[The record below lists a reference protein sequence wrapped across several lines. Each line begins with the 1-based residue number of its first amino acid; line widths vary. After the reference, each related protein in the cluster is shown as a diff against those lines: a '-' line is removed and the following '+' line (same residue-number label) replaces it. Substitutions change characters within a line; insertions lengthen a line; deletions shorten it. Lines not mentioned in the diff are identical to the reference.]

1 MIDVL
6 GKLLGIERLESI
18 DSVGLT
24 LAARWAEEHAFWV
37 FLLAL
42 ALVAGAV
49 SFYWQFQRQASAR
62 RRIALGVVR
71 GIVLLLLLLALA
83 DPVLQLKL
91 VHEQRPLVYV
101 IFDGTDSMAIADEP
115 TSSEQAAIDKAVG
128 GAPSAAS
135 SAKSSRVEYVQ
146 KLIRKPQDNLLTR
159 MARDLRAD
167 IETFTFEGNTT
178 SQLRKLS
185 PAAGG
190 KRRLDPAYVADQLK
204 ATGQVTALGS
214 MLEEIQQE
222 FGSRRLAAVILFS
235 DFDQNSGPSPVAGS
249 QSPAARLRV
258 PIYTVGIGATEA
270 IDLAVEL
277 QTDAKMKK
285 AERSTIQ
292 VQIRQNGFDGQ
303 SATVRLTAKKLS
315 GEEEMSVAET
325 LVGQRLIAL
334 NSPAQT
340 IDFPF
345 TPEDSGRY
353 EFIAT
358 ADKLEGDAVA
368 QNNRAMRQVNII
380 DDYLRLMY
388 VAYEPTWEW
397 RFVKEVFHRD
407 KLIGMSGFRTFLSS
421 SDPRVRESNTLFL
434 STLTPKRS
442 DFFANDV
449 LFLDDMPRSAIS
461 DRFCDLT
468 KQFVSQLGGGF
479 VVIAG
484 PRFGPRELYQT
495 PLADMLPVI
504 IDPNAELRTAPEH
517 PEFRPR
523 LTPHAGRY
531 SFMQLGADA
540 AESGH
545 AWDNLGKLPWYQP
558 VAMPHPQAEVLLEH
572 PTDKCADGK
581 TPQPLIAIRPYG
593 KGGAGEVVWIGFNE
607 MWRLRRLYGEQYYRQ
622 FWSQLIYRLGMSHV
636 LGAEKRFVVSLDQ
649 LQYRVEDKVN
659 VSVEAYDE
667 HYEPLSDEKLP
678 ERGLSAELV
687 VPTPTGT
694 RIQPLLVPML
704 RNGVFELQFPVAAT
718 GNYGLRVKD
727 PVTNKIT
734 EQRFEVTAP
743 SAERRRS
750 VRDRKLQQEL
760 AQATGGKSYDLTTV
774 DRLPQDL
781 NLQPITERVTQNRPL
796 WATPLWFGAVVML
809 MLGEWIIRKIIRL
822 S

>member
-18 DSVGLT
+18 DSARVT
-24 LAARWAEEHAFWV
+24 LAARWAGEHAFWV

-49 SFYWQFQRQASAR
+49 LFYWHFQRQGSAR
-62 RRIALGVVR
+62 RRFALGVVR
-71 GIVLLLLLLALA
+71 GMVLLLLLLALA

-101 IFDGTDSMAIADEP
+101 VFDGTDSMSIADEYS
-115 TSSEQAAIDKAVG
+115 SSEQAAMERAVG
-128 GAPSAAS
+128 ALRGAAS
-135 SAKSSRVEYVQ
+135 SAKTSRIEYLQ
-146 KLIRKPQDNLLTR
+146 RLIRKPQENLLASLTNNR
-159 MARDLRAD
+159 QTDVELFVFD
-167 IETFTFEGNTT
+167 GHTT
-178 SQLRKLS
+178 SQLRKLG
-185 PAAGG
+185 PADGS
-190 KRRLDPAYVADQLK
+190 KRRLDPDYIAEQLK
-204 ATGQVTALGS
+204 AKGQVTALGS
-214 MLEEIQQE
+214 VLEEIQQQ
-222 FGSRRLAAVILFS
+222 FSSRRLAAVILFS
-235 DFDQNSGPSPVAGS
+235 DFDQNSGPSPVAGP

-258 PIYTVGIGATEA
+258 PIYTVGLGATEA
-270 IDLAVEL
+270 VDLAVDL
-277 QTDAKMKK
+277 RTDDKMKK

-292 VQIRQNGFDGQ
+292 VQVRQTGFDGR
-303 SATVRLTAKKLS
+303 SATVRVTAKKLS
-315 GEEEMSVAET
+315 GEEAAPTEET
-325 LVGQRLIAL
+325 VIGQRLIAL
-334 NSPAQT
+334 NAPVQT
-340 IDFPF
+340 IVLPF
-345 TPEDSGRY
+345 TPEDSGRI
-353 EFIAT
+353 EFTAT
-358 ADKLEGDAVA
+358 ADKLEGDAIA
-368 QNNRAMRQVNII
+368 QNNQSTRQLNVI

-407 KLIGMSGFRTFLSS
+407 KLVGMSGFRTFLSS

-434 STLTPKRS
+434 PTLTPKRS

-449 LFLDDMPRSAIS
+449 LFIDDMPRSAIS

-468 KQFVSQLGGGF
+468 KQFVSQLGGGL

-504 IDPNAELRTAPEH
+504 IDPNAELRSAPDH

-531 SFMQLGADA
+531 SFMQLGADS
-540 AESGH
+540 AESGR

-558 VAMPHPQAEVLLEH
+558 VSMPHPQAEVLLEH

-607 MWRLRRLYGEQYYRQ
+607 MWRLRRLYGEKYYRQ

-649 LQYRVEDKVN
+649 SQYRAEDKVT

-678 ERGLSAELV
+678 EHGLAAELIL
-687 VPTPTGT
+687 PSPTGT
-694 RIQPLLVPML
+694 RNEPLLVPMV
-704 RNGVFELQFPVAAT
+704 RKGAFELQFPVTAV
-718 GNYGLRVKD
+718 GSYSLRVKD
-727 PVTNKIT
+727 PIT
-734 EQRFEVTAP
+734 GKLSEQRFDVTAL
-743 SAERRRS
+743 SAERRRG
-750 VRDRKLQQEL
+750 VRDQQLQHDL
-760 AQATGGKSYDLTTV
+760 AQVTGGKSYDLTTA

-781 NLQPITERVTQNRPL
+781 KLQPITEHVTQNCTL
-796 WATPLWFGAVVML
+796 WATPLWFGAVVLL
-809 MLGEWIIRKIIRL
+809 MLGEWITRKIIRL

>member
-1 MIDVL
+1 MIQTL
-6 GKLLGIERLESI
+6 GKLLGIERIESI

-24 LAARWAEEHAFWV
+24 FAARWAEEHAFWIFV
-37 FLLAL
+37 LAL
-42 ALVAGAV
+42 ALVAG
-49 SFYWQFQRQASAR
+49 SIWFYWQLQRQGSPG

-91 VHEQRPLVYV
+91 VHQQRPLLYV
-101 IFDGTDSMAIADEP
+101 IFDGTESMSIGDEYS
-115 TSSEQAAIDKAVG
+115 TGEQAAIDRAVG
-128 GAPSAAS
+128 APRGAAS
-135 SAKSSRVEYVQ
+135 SSKRSRMEYVQ
-146 KLIRKPQDNLLTR
+146 QILRKPQDNLLSR
-159 MARDLRAD
+159 LIHDCQAD
-167 IETFTFEGNTT
+167 VEAFTFDGNTT
-178 SQLRKLS
+178 SQLRKLG
-185 PAAGG
+185 AATGG
-190 KRRLDPAYVADQLK
+190 KRRLDAIQIADQLK

-214 MLEEIQQE
+214 VLEEVQQQ
-222 FGSRRLAAVILFS
+222 FGSRRLAGVILFS
-235 DFDQNSGPSPVAGS
+235 DFDQNSGPSPAAGA
-249 QSPAARLRV
+249 QSPAARLRT

-270 IDLAVEL
+270 ADLAVDL

-292 VQIRQNGFDGQ
+292 VHVRQTGFNGQ

-315 GEEEMSVAET
+315 GEEALPTGEMV
-325 LVGQRLIAL
+325 VGQRLIVL
-334 NSPAQT
+334 NSPVQT
-340 IDFPF
+340 IDLPF
-345 TPEDSGRY
+345 TPEDSGRF
-353 EFIAT
+353 EFTAT
-358 ADKLEGDAVA
+358 IDKLEGEAIA
-368 QNNRAMRQVNII
+368 QNNQATRQVNIV

-407 KLIGMSGFRTFLSS
+407 KLVGMAGFRTFLSS
-421 SDPRVRESNTLFL
+421 SDPRVRESNSLFL
-434 STLTPKRS
+434 PTLTPKRG

-449 LFLDDMPRSAIS
+449 LFLDDMPRSALS

-468 KQFVSQLGGGF
+468 KQFVSQLGGGL

-504 IDPNAELRTAPEH
+504 IDPNAEMRSAPDR

-523 LTPHAGRY
+523 LTPHASRY
-531 SFMQLGADA
+531 SFMQLGGDA
-540 AESGH
+540 AESSR

-607 MWRLRRLYGEQYYRQ
+607 MWRLRRLYGEKYYRQ

-649 LQYRVEDKVN
+649 PQYRAEDKVT

-667 HYEPLSDEKLP
+667 HYEPLTDEKLA
-678 ERGLSAELV
+678 ERGLSAELI
-687 VPTPTGT
+687 VPAQAGT
-694 RIQPLLVPML
+694 RTQPLVAPML
-704 RNGVFELQFPVAAT
+704 HKGLFELQFPVTAV
-718 GNYGLRVKD
+718 GSYSLRVKD
-727 PVTNKIT
+727 PIT
-734 EQRFEVTAP
+734 GKLSEQRFEVSAL
-743 SAERRRS
+743 SAERRRG
-750 VRDRKLQQEL
+750 VRDQQLQLEL

-781 NLQPITERVTQNRPL
+781 KLKPTSEQVTQNCAL
-796 WATPLWFGAVVML
+796 WATPLWFVAVVLL
-809 MLGEWIIRKIIRL
+809 MLGEWIIRKMIRL

>member
-1 MIDVL
+1 
-6 GKLLGIERLESI
+6 
-18 DSVGLT
+18 
-24 LAARWAEEHAFWV
+24 
-37 FLLAL
+37 L
-42 ALVAGAV
+42 ALVTGAIL
-49 SFYWQFQRQASAR
+49 FYWQFQRQVSSR
-62 RRIALGVVR
+62 RRIALGAVR
-71 GIVLLLLLLALA
+71 GTVLLLLLLALA

-91 VHEQRPLVYV
+91 VHQQRPLVYV
-101 IFDGTDSMAIADEP
+101 IFDGTDSMSIADEY
-115 TSSEQAAIDKAVG
+115 SSKEQEAIDKAVG
-128 GAPSAAS
+128 GTRGAAS
-135 SAKSSRVEYVQ
+135 SAKSSRIEYVQ
-146 KLIRKPQDNLLTR
+146 KLIRKPQDNFL
-159 MARDLRAD
+159 ARLATDRQSD
-167 IETFTFEGNTT
+167 IETFTFDGHTT

-185 PAAGG
+185 PATGS
-190 KRRLDPAYVADQLK
+190 KRRLDPAQIADQLK
-204 ATGQVTALGS
+204 STGQVTALGS
-214 MLEEIQQE
+214 VLEEIQQE

-235 DFDQNSGPSPVAGS
+235 DFDQNSGPSPIAGP
-249 QSPAARLRV
+249 QSPAAGLRV
-258 PIYTVGIGATEA
+258 PIYTVGVGATEA
-270 IDLAVEL
+270 IDLAVDL
-277 QTDAKMKK
+277 QTDSKMKK

-292 VQIRQNGFDGQ
+292 VPVHQNGFDGQ
-303 SATVRLTAKKLS
+303 STTIRLSAKKLS
-315 GEEEMSVAET
+315 GEEEAPAAET
-325 LVGQRLIAL
+325 VVGQRLIVL
-334 NSPAQT
+334 NGPVQT

-353 EFIAT
+353 EFTAT
-358 ADKLEGDAVA
+358 ADKLEGDAIE
-368 QNNRAMRQVNII
+368 QNNRASRQVNII

-407 KLIGMSGFRTFLSS
+407 KLVGMSGFRTFLSS

-449 LFLDDMPRSAIS
+449 LFLDDMPRLAIS

-468 KQFVSQLGGGF
+468 KQFVSQLGGGL

-504 IDPNAELRTAPEH
+504 IDPNAELRTAPDH
-517 PEFRPR
+517 AEFRPH

-540 AESGH
+540 AESGR

-558 VAMPHPQAEVLLEH
+558 VAMPHPQAQVLLEH

-581 TPQPLIAIRPYG
+581 TPQPLVAIRPYG

-607 MWRLRRLYGEQYYRQ
+607 MWRLRRLYGEKYYRQ

-636 LGAEKRFVVSLDQ
+636 LGADKRFVVSLDQ
-649 LQYRVEDKVN
+649 PQYRADDKVT
-659 VSVEAYDE
+659 VAVEAYDE
-667 HYEPLSDEKLP
+667 HYEPLTDERLP
-678 ERGLSAELV
+678 ERGLTAELV

-694 RIQPLLVPML
+694 RTQPLLVPML
-704 RNGVFELQFPVAAT
+704 RKGFFELQFPVTAT

-727 PVTNKIT
+727 PITGKLT
-734 EQRFEVTAP
+734 EQRFEVTAL
-743 SAERRRS
+743 SAERRRG
-750 VRDRKLQQEL
+750 VRDQKLQQEL
-760 AQATGGKSYDLTTV
+760 AQATGGRSYDLTTV

-781 NLQPITERVTQNRPL
+781 KLHPVTEHATQNCAL
-796 WATPLWFGAVVML
+796 WATPLWFGAVVLL